1 MLFDFQKKAQ
11 FDGSEHYSA
20 ADDGTEHF
28 DASKL
33 VKSTLYT
40 LLEAFKAIGGAATA
54 VSGQLIKV
62 SGYGVS
68 YGGKV

>member
-1 MLFDFQKKAQ
+1 MLFIFQKKAQ
-11 FDGSEHYSA
+11 FDGSEHFGA
-20 ADDGTEHF
+20 VEHF

-40 LLEAFKAIGGAATA
+40 LLELFKAIGGAATA
-54 VSGQLIKV
+54 ISGQLIKV
-62 SGYGVS
+62 GGHGVS